1 VESSAVPDLI
11 LDEEAIDL
19 ALKDTLLE
27 AAGGKSGSIDGD
39 DEVADGDDWA
49 EEEKKLREE
58 NR

>member
-1 VESSAVPDLI
+1 MPDLI